1 MPTGYTAE
9 LVKKGMEFNDFVLTC
24 ARAFGACIELR
35 DDRLAPAPRKI
46 SRNDDYYSNA
56 LKNAIKELEDF
67 EKMSDEERLKTEN
80 RKRESEIKDCDEMLK
95 KHSETN
101 QRLKE
106 MEQKVE
112 TWVPPTDDHK
122 NLKTFMLEQIKM
134 SYEDLGYYR
143 KEKERLQLLSPKE
156 MIDSTIENLKHDV
169 KYYTKEIK
177 KEQLN
182 YGDKDKWLEDLY
194 ASLGL

>member
-9 LVKKGMEFNDFVLTC
+9 LVEKGMEFNDFVLTC

-35 DDRLAPAPRKI
+35 EDKLAPAPKKI
-46 SRNDDYYSNA
+46 SRKDDYYSNA
-56 LKNAIKELEDF
+56 LKNAIKELSDF
-67 EKMSDEERLKTEN
+67 EKMSDEKQLKTEN
-80 RKRESEIKDCDEMLK
+80 RKRELEIKRCDEMLEK
-95 KHSETN
+95 YSETN

-112 TWVPPTDDHK
+112 RWVPPTDDHK

-143 KEKERLQLLSPKE
+143 KEKERLQALDPKE
-156 MIDSTIENLKHDV
+156 MIASTIENLKHNV
-169 KYYTKEIK
+169 KYYTKEI
-177 KEQLN
+177 ESGQ
-182 YGDKDKWLEDLY
+182 DKYENRDKWLEDLY
-194 ASLGL
+194 SSLGL